1 MKNKVLFF
9 AFLIVLFVILYVLV
23 KGFGQKEDVLMD
35 TDISNE
41 EEVLENPAQTLSH
54 EMVVVNTP
62 MQDEKISSPLRVEGT
77 ARGGW
82 FFEGSFP
89 IDITD
94 KEGNI
99 IAQKYATVK
108 EGHDWM
114 VGREVEVPFEG
125 EISFTVPEGITEGF
139 VVFKKDN
146 PSDKREL
153 DDQFALPVRF

>member
-9 AFLIVLFVILYVLV
+9 TFLVVLFIILYVLV

-94 KEGNI
+94 EEGNI

-108 EGHDWM
+108 EGNDWM
-114 VGREVEVPFEG
+114 VGKEVEVPFEG
-125 EISFTVPEGITEGF
+125 EIEFTVPEGITEGF

-153 DDQFALPVRF
+153 DDQFVLPVKF